1 MDMISHA
8 IPSVNTWDPRLS
20 NTTISRFCSENL
32 HCRPD
37 PIWPFSTAIF
47 PPRTKMGQKLAEAST
62 LTPKTHAPVFFWY
75 LPKTQNSIVVEVNY
89 HQGTLLALPSMESS
103 PAGQPARSNS
113 IGVSQICVESG
124 RVLSHISKTA
134 AVCIQLKQTCNRQ
147 SETGTFTVS
156 SVCLEECLAD
166 EKCFASGD
174 ECSYQGLVKHPFF
187 KDQAISAKGWIPKL
201 SKDVAYTYNIH
212 KYLHMTNS
220 TESSFQQRNYS
231 QQ

>member
-1 MDMISHA
+1 
-8 IPSVNTWDPRLS
+8 
-20 NTTISRFCSENL
+20 
-32 HCRPD
+32 
-37 PIWPFSTAIF
+37 
-47 PPRTKMGQKLAEAST
+47 MGQKLAEAST

-134 AVCIQLKQTCNRQ
+134 PVCILLKQTCNRR
-147 SETGTFTVS
+147 
-156 SVCLEECLAD
+156 LAECLAD

-174 ECSYQGLVKHPFF
+174 ECSYQGLVTNTHSLK
-187 KDQAISAKGWIPKL
+187 SRRSLPKVEYQNCQKML
-201 SKDVAYTYNIH
+201 LTLTTYT
-212 KYLHMTNS
+212 S
-220 TESSFQQRNYS
+220 TST
-231 QQ
+231 